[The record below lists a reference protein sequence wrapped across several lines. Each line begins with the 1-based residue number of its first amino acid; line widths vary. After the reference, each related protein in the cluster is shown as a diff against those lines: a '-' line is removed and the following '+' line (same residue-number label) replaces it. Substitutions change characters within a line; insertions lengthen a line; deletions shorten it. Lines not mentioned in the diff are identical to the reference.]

1 MGKASGEPTVLVVD
15 DDPAIRDLLRI
26 HLGNAGYRVPRAE
39 DAIVGGH
46 MLVKEPPDLLLLDL
60 DMPYMT
66 GLEFLQALRSDTS
79 LPKFPIV
86 FLTANPEG
94 RELAASLGAAGYLAK
109 PILLNDLLNEVS
121 RHLPG
126 GRTPIG

>member
-1 MGKASGEPTVLVVD
+1 MGKTSGEPTVLVVD
-15 DDPAIRDLLRI
+15 DDPSICDLLRI
-26 HLGNAGYRVPRAE
+26 HLGNAGYRVLLAE

-46 MLVKEPPDLLLLDL
+46 MLVKEAPDLLLLDL

-66 GLEFLQALRSDTS
+66 GLEFLQALRSDTT

-94 RELAASLGAAGYLAK
+94 RELAANLGAAGYLAK

-121 RHLPG
+121 KHLPG

>member
-1 MGKASGEPTVLVVD
+1 MGKTSGETTVLVVD
-15 DDPAIRDLLRI
+15 DDPSIRDLLRI
-26 HLGNAGYRVPRAE
+26 HLGNAGYRVLLAE

-66 GLEFLQALRSDTS
+66 GLEFLQALRSDGS

-121 RHLPG
+121 KHLPG

>member
-1 MGKASGEPTVLVVD
+1 MGKTSGETTVLVVD
-15 DDPAIRDLLRI
+15 DDPSIRDLLRI
-26 HLGNAGYRVPRAE
+26 HLGNAGYRVLLAE

-66 GLEFLQALRSDTS
+66 GLEFLQALRSDGS
-79 LPKFPIV
+79 LPTFPIV

-121 RHLPG
+121 KHLPG
-126 GRTPIG
+126 GRTAIG

>member
-1 MGKASGEPTVLVVD
+1 MGKASGEQTVLVVD
-15 DDPAIRDLLRI
+15 DDPSIRDLLRI
-26 HLGNAGYRVPRAE
+26 HLGNAGYRVLLAE

-66 GLEFLQALRSDTS
+66 GLEFLQALRSDNA

-86 FLTANPEG
+86 FLTANLEG

-121 RHLPG
+121 KHLPG

>member
-1 MGKASGEPTVLVVD
+1 MGKTSGEITVLVVD
-15 DDPAIRDLLRI
+15 DDPSIRDLLRI
-26 HLGNAGYRVPRAE
+26 HLGNAGYRVLLAE
-39 DAIVGGH
+39 DAIVAGH
-46 MLVKEPPDLLLLDL
+46 MLVKEAPDLLLLDL

-66 GLEFLQALRSDTS
+66 GLEFLPALRSVGT
-79 LPKFPIV
+79 LPMFPIV

-126 GRTPIG
+126 GRTAIG

>member
-1 MGKASGEPTVLVVD
+1 MGKTSGETTVLVVD
-15 DDPAIRDLLRI
+15 DDASIRDLLRI
-26 HLGNAGYRVPRAE
+26 HLGNAGYRVLLAE
-39 DAIVGGH
+39 DAIVAGH

-66 GLEFLQALRSDTS
+66 GLEFLQALRSDTT

-94 RELAASLGAAGYLAK
+94 RELASNLGAAGYLAK

-121 RHLPG
+121 KHLPG
-126 GRTPIG
+126 GRTAIG

>member
-1 MGKASGEPTVLVVD
+1 MGKTSGETTVLVVD
-15 DDPAIRDLLRI
+15 DDPSIRDLLRI
-26 HLGNAGYRVPRAE
+26 HLGNAGYRVLLAE

-66 GLEFLQALRSDTS
+66 GLEFLQALRSDAT

-86 FLTANPEG
+86 FLTANAEG
-94 RELAASLGAAGYLAK
+94 RELAASLGAEGYLAK

-121 RHLPG
+121 RHVPG
-126 GRTPIG
+126 GRTAIG

>member
-1 MGKASGEPTVLVVD
+1 MV
-15 DDPAIRDLLRI
+15 
-26 HLGNAGYRVPRAE
+26 AGHV
-39 DAIVGGH
+39 ITKG
-46 MLVKEPPDLLLLDL
+46 PPDLLLLDL

-66 GLEFLQALRSDTS
+66 GLEFLEALRADNS
-79 LPKFPIV
+79 LPKFPVV

-94 RELAASLGAAGYLAK
+94 RDLAGRLGAAGYLAK
-109 PILLNDLLNEVS
+109 PIHLHDLLAEVA